1 MVARTSSW
9 RTPEARHRYLELYDR
24 TVEQHWP
31 VPHQELDIATSAG
44 TTRVR
49 RSGDAPGTPLV
60 MLHPTAGS
68 SAGWYPVMAALSAQR
83 TVYTPDTIGAAGRSD
98 QVLPITSGS
107 QLVAWL
113 DEVLDGLRVDHV
125 HLLGY
130 SEGGWIAGLYAGLA
144 DRRDRVTSLVLI
156 EPAGAFA
163 RVPPRRIAALV
174 LRAMRVL
181 LARDKPSALRRFN
194 HWMNGEVELTDQQ
207 VELLLAAMRGFR
219 QRLPAASVLSDDEL
233 ARITAPTLLLMG
245 ADTKLYDPAAVA
257 QRPRRLLPD
266 IEIETILDA
275 GHGVLFEH
283 PECTT
288 TRVLDFLRRRDS
300 LTTNA

>member
-1 MVARTSSW
+1 VSRTSSW

-24 TVEQHWP
+24 TVDQHWP
-31 VPHQELDIATSAG
+31 VSHQEIDVATTAG
-44 TTRVR
+44 ITRVR
-49 RSGDAPGTPLV
+49 RSGDAPATPLV

-98 QVLPITSGS
+98 QALPITSGS

-113 DEVLDGLRVDHV
+113 DEVLDRLGVDHV

-130 SEGGWIAGLYAGLA
+130 SEGGWIAGMYAGLT
-144 DRRDRVTSLVLI
+144 DRRDRVASLVLI
-156 EPAGAFA
+156 EPAGAFT

-174 LRAMRVL
+174 LRGVRVVI
-181 LARDKPSALRRFN
+181 ARDKPKALRRFN
-194 HWMNGEVELTDQQ
+194 QWMNGDVELTDQQ

-245 ADTKLYDPAAVA
+245 ADTTLYDPAAVT
-257 QRPRRLLPD
+257 QRTRRLLLD
-266 IEIETILDA
+266 VEIETIPAA
-275 GHGVLFEH
+275 GHGVLFQHAEH
-283 PECTT
+283 TT
-288 TRVLDFLRRRDS
+288 TRVLDFLRRHDDC
-300 LTTNA
+300 TTSA